1 MKRKP
6 ETDEQREQRQLQQ
19 EIIEIINESLEPY
32 NDKHD
37 ADGDLLYT
45 KQITYDDNSLKYRI
59 NINGNITINIG
70 SQHRTSIVSQRI
82 DIKTKKL
89 EEYIKAILLCLD
101 ILLESQNR
109 KVNPHTNEDGSIT
122 FYIIKNED
130 DSVQNLEDLLTYFKV
145 GVGPIPKATVKIKGT
160 KNAAS
165 SDFRPEHFKKIKQI
179 KSLDI
184 PSNYLYISWVN
195 GEEGGV
201 KLLGI
206 ISLFIGFLNFI
217 LLNPSIHFATL
228 EDVSNTH
235 AVYQLFGFMHLDQ
248 ANPYTASSDLTSFER
263 IIDQVT
269 ELICRVY
276 PSSCECFAEAKI
288 QFKQSATT
296 EFTAGKRRPK
306 KRTKRRK
313 SKRKSNRRKTKR
325 RRKY

>member
-6 ETDEQREQRQLQQ
+6 ETDEQREQRLLQQ
-19 EIIEIINESLEPY
+19 DIIEFINKCLEPY
-32 NDKHD
+32 KDK
-37 ADGDLLYT
+37 DGDPLYT

-59 NINGNITINIG
+59 NINGDITIDSY
-70 SQHRTSIVSQRI
+70 SQHRNTIVSQRI

-89 EEYIKAILLCLD
+89 EEYIRAILLCLD
-101 ILLESQNR
+101 NLLNSQDR
-109 KVNPHTNEDGSIT
+109 KVNPRTNDDGSIT

-130 DSVQNLEDLLTYFKV
+130 DSAQNLEDLLTYFKV
-145 GVGPIPKATVKIKGT
+145 GVGPIPKATFKIKDI

-165 SDFRPEHFKKIKQI
+165 SDFTRRDFKKIKQI

-195 GEEGGV
+195 GEKDGP

-235 AVYQLFGFMHLDQ
+235 AVYQPFGFMHLDPDK
-248 ANPYTASSDLTSFER
+248 PYTASSDLTSFER

-276 PSSCECFAEAKI
+276 PSSCECFATAKL
-288 QFKQSATT
+288 QFKQSVTT
-296 EFTAGKRRPK
+296 EITGGKRRPK

-313 SKRKSNRRKTKR
+313 SKRKSNRRKSKR